1 MKQSWEFLLNNAE
14 YASDL
19 MIPPFVRINELC
31 RRICDTFGYDDL
43 ENSGMRG
50 EFVSAMA
57 LQTLSNESALLKAS
71 IPPNLQ
77 NNRESTSKAISL
89 CLD

>member
-1 MKQSWEFLLNNAE
+1 
-14 YASDL
+14 
-19 MIPPFVRINELC
+19 MIPHFVRISEFC

-57 LQTLSNESALLKAS
+57 LQTLNSESTLLKAS
-71 IPPNLQ
+71 IPPDLQ
-77 NNRESTSKAISL
+77 NNRKSTSKNYRLMA
-89 CLD
+89 